1 MTGLV
6 LTGGRSVR
14 FGTDKG
20 RFVLPGE
27 TQDMLQR
34 TLCLLG
40 SLPGIRRL
48 AVSCRADQAAAL
60 RPRLPAGTAVVEDP
74 PHETSTPF
82 YGVLSALRSFGGP
95 LLVLS
100 CDLPLMDKDT
110 LVLLI
115 EARSRTLASA
125 KSKDDAPLRTTFM
138 HPDGRAETLVSVY
151 EAEALPFFE
160 ETLRAGRQGLFSA
173 IPFERQTF
181 LPCPAERP
189 FLNMNT
195 PDGPAM
201 QEYLRRMR

>member
-20 RFVLPGE
+20 SFVLPGE

-34 TLCLLG
+34 TLSLLG
-40 SLPGIRRL
+40 ALPGIRRL
-48 AVSCRADQAAAL
+48 AVSCRADQAEGL
-60 RPRLPAGTAVVEDP
+60 RPRLPERTGIVEDP
-74 PHETSTPF
+74 PHEVSTPF
-82 YGVLSALRSFGGP
+82 YGVLSALRTFGGP

-100 CDLPLMDKDT
+100 CDLPLMDRET
-110 LVLLI
+110 LTMLI
-115 EARSRTLASA
+115 EARNSTMRACSPHEAAS
-125 KSKDDAPLRTTFM
+125 LRTTFM
-138 HPDGRAETLVSVY
+138 HQDGRAETLVSIY
-151 EAEALPFFE
+151 EAEALPFLE
-160 ETLRAGRQGLFSA
+160 ATLLTGRQGLFSA

-201 QEYLRRMR
+201 QEYLRLLR